1 MHAQLI
7 QADYDHLTLTVR
19 RFETQA
25 DQIHNMTQTVRQRV
39 DALQRGGWL
48 GQAANAFYREMDDEI
63 FPALKRLEEAL
74 QHAQATTLQ
83 MSQVLREAEE
93 GAARLMQ
100 GERSGVEGPAGDLST
115 VPPRIYIVN
124 GINARV
130 YAQTDH
136 PYAVDDNSYELE
148 KFLEGKGFGKDNV
161 TATEIVYEAPFRTNY
176 SGTDWGGFLSPVD
189 YMTGWAA
196 QGINTLN
203 DVANKGF
210 GVIEVAGE
218 YVLGQDGYYT
228 NETFKFIEQDLAK
241 HPLLPGQDIVLMGH
255 SGGGAIVSNVAGMVE
270 TRLGTDVAGVLAL
283 GSPVANFDAARPY
296 AEDLIS
302 ISHETDLVGQPYVR
316 SNPIWTL
323 LQLDDLINYEEIY
336 TDTVTNDSHG
346 SYMTEEMVV
355 QVLRERF
362 GY

>member
-7 QADYDHLTLTVR
+7 QADYDHLALTVR

-25 DQIHNMTQTVRQRV
+25 DQLHNMTQTVRQRV

-48 GQAANAFYREMDDEI
+48 GQGANAFYREMDDEI
-63 FPALKRLEEAL
+63 FPALKRLEEGL
-74 QHAQATTLQ
+74 QHAQEITLQ
-83 MSQVLREAEE
+83 MSQVLQQAEE
-93 GAARLMQ
+93 EAARVMR
-100 GERSGVEGPAGDLST
+100 GESMGRGSSSGDLST
-115 VPPRIYIVN
+115 IPPRIYIVN

-161 TATEIVYEAPFRTNY
+161 TATEIVYEARFRTNY

-210 GVIEVAGE
+210 GVIQVVGE

-241 HPLLPGQDIVLMGH
+241 HPLLPGQEILLMGH
-255 SGGGAIVSNVAGMVE
+255 SGGGAIESNLAGMIE
-270 TRLGTDVAGVLAL
+270 TRLDTTVAGVLAL
-283 GSPVANFDAARPY
+283 GSPVANFDEASQY
-296 AEDLIS
+296 TQVLS
-302 ISHETDLVGQPYVR
+302 ISHEADIVGQPYIR
-316 SNPIWTL
+316 SNPIRTL
-323 LQLDDLINYEEIY
+323 FQLDDLITYEEIY

-346 SYMTEEMVV
+346 SYLTEEMVV
-355 QVLRERF
+355 QVLRAWF